1 MSDDG
6 AGDLSFTSPSSAL
19 THYRTLCASLQTQL
33 QSAEDDLRDLRELQD
48 ELESELERFE
58 EGERGMRGEVESV
71 RAERDEWKSKYLSA
85 LSSHS
90 TTITHMQKELE
101 SLRSTERGLREK
113 LREVEVDNDDLEGR
127 ERATSSSLADLEAR
141 YNKSLERIALLEED
155 LVGKARLEEECQ
167 RARDELRGN
176 GGTDANEELAITKAH
191 LDRLST
197 ADESNASP
205 IKSPPPTR
213 RRQTP
218 SSPPSSPETPTIDL
232 VQPTPAAARAAPAA
246 SSANA
251 NASPSK
257 LPRPLS
263 FSSSGALASL
273 APAPLS
279 RSTRLSHLPSLSS
292 PTTGS
297 PSKLPQPTSTAR
309 LTRSDTANMIKE
321 MQAMTGRS
329 YCNRAGREGESEFGK
344 PRSRG
349 RGRDDPQF
357 DYADTHGL
365 DHHHLDEFETI
376 KSCRLDAP
384 AFEVGSEGF
393 DWRVVDEAAE
403 SVERLVERDESSG
416 VSYAWSEAV
425 FSTRRR
431 IGAERRSRVES
442 EPACDRPGSG
452 VGEFSPTRPSTIQH
466 LFFRL
471 DIDDGVGS
479 VNPLCLAR
487 RPSPS
492 LNRL

>member
-71 RAERDEWKSKYLSA
+71 RAERDEWK
-85 LSSHS
+85 
-90 TTITHMQKELE
+90 
-101 SLRSTERGLREK
+101 
-113 LREVEVDNDDLEGR
+113 V
-127 ERATSSSLADLEAR
+127 RATSSSLADLEAR

-167 RARDELRGN
+167 RARDELR
-176 GGTDANEELAITKAH
+176 DANEELAITKAH